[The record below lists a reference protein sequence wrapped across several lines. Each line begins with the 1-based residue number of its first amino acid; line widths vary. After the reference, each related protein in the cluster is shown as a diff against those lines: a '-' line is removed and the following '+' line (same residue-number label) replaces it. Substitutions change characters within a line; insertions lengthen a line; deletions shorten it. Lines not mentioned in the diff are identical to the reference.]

1 MDILRM
7 AGDAYRDADR
17 ALGGFLPLGGTASPI
32 TKAVFPAQPF
42 PGRSRELEEKT
53 GVKGRFVD
61 VQRTPTVVSRIA
73 PFIAPKWGDSNYGNI
88 FLGQV
93 GIQGYQGGATP
104 EERKVEYHEL
114 GHLNPK
120 DKAPY
125 SYFGGAGRALQGISD
140 ATGNLPPVDF
150 AAGLAMRYADAP
162 EEDRAERF
170 TARFAKQGGYEA
182 PYISPEGRSRY
193 GDSLREEGQKLTSG
207 ALERMADPFGLRTR
221 VESFINTQRAKPL
234 QEELTRS
241 LPAYRKLLDTNDEI
255 TPEMIKESDRLG
267 SLQEQIE
274 ALGIE
279 PKF

>member
-1 MDILRM
+1 M
-7 AGDAYRDADR
+7 AGDVYKDADR
-17 ALGGFLPLGGTASPI
+17 ALGGFLPFGGTASPI

-42 PGRSRELEEKT
+42 PGRSKELEKQT
-53 GVKGRFVD
+53 GVKGRFID
-61 VQRTPTVVSRIA
+61 VQRTPTLYSRIA
-73 PFIAPKWGDSNYGNI
+73 PVVAPKWGDSNYGNI

-93 GIQGYQGGATP
+93 GMQGYQGGATP

-241 LPAYRKLLDTNDEI
+241 LPAYRKLLETNDEI
-255 TPEMIKESDRLG
+255 TPEMIKESERLG
-267 SLQEQIE
+267 SLKEQIE
-274 ALGIE
+274 ALGIKS
-279 PKF
+279 KF

>member
-1 MDILRM
+1 M

-17 ALGGFLPLGGTASPI
+17 ALGGFLPFGGTASPI
-32 TKAVFPAQPF
+32 TKTVFPAQPF

-73 PFIAPKWGDSNYGNI
+73 PAIAPKWGGSNYANPL
-88 FLGQV
+88 LGQV
-93 GIQGYQGGATP
+93 GMQGYQGGATP
-104 EERKVEYHEL
+104 EERYVEYHEL

-140 ATGNLPPVDF
+140 ATGNLPPVDL

-182 PYISPEGRSRY
+182 PYISPEGRSEY
-193 GDSLREEGQKLTSG
+193 GDRLRKQGQELTSG
-207 ALERMADPFGLRTR
+207 ALERMTNPFGLRTR

-255 TPEMIKESDRLG
+255 TPEMIKESERLG

>member
-1 MDILRM
+1 M

-17 ALGGFLPLGGTASPI
+17 ASGGFLPFGGTASPI
-32 TKAVFPAQPF
+32 TKTVFPAQPY
-42 PGRSRELEEKT
+42 PGRSKELEEQT

-61 VQRTPTVVSRIA
+61 LKRTPTVVSRIA
-73 PFIAPKWGDSNYGNI
+73 PFVAPQWGDSNYANPLI
-88 FLGQV
+88 GQV
-93 GIQGYQGGATP
+93 GMQGYQGGATP

-120 DKAPY
+120 DRAPY

-140 ATGNLPPVDF
+140 ATGNLPPVDL
-150 AAGLAMRYADAP
+150 AAGLAMSYADAQ

-182 PYISPEGRSRY
+182 PYISPEGRSEY

-207 ALERMADPFGLRTR
+207 AIERMADPFGLRTR
-221 VESFINTQRAKPL
+221 VESFVNTQRAKPL
-234 QEELTRS
+234 QEELSRS
-241 LPAYRKLLDTNDEI
+241 LPAYRKLLETNDEI
-255 TPEMIKESDRLG
+255 TPEMIKEGERLG
-267 SLQEQIE
+267 SLQEQLQ
-274 ALGIE
+274 ALGIK